1 MADPT
6 SPTDITG
13 DPMKVQDD
21 LEATAEPVAADVAA
35 PSSRKATIV
44 AWAKRLLVVL
54 VLAGATYQ
62 VVTQWNK
69 MSEKLLSLSWQSLV
83 LSMIAVYVGVW
94 LGPVVWKVVLSDLGA
109 PVRVSEASKF
119 YLVGQLGKYI
129 PGAVWAVLLS
139 MELAKKA
146 GVSRARSFTAGLIA
160 TGLGVVAS
168 MITGLLALPVLLKG
182 NHPELLWLFA
192 LLVVGLVFL
201 HPVPLTWLVSKV
213 LTVLRKPPLPHRL
226 NGVAIFK
233 GVVLAVA
240 IYVMFGVHLWLLA
253 TSSSTPGID
262 TLILCAGA
270 MGISMTA
277 GLMAFFLPS
286 GLGARELVIV
296 LALSTVMDPVEAGA
310 LALVSRLMFTVA
322 DLSSAGIAA
331 GFVWVQEKRGIAPTA
346 AAVD

>member
-1 MADPT
+1 
-6 SPTDITG
+6 
-13 DPMKVQDD
+13 MKVQDD
-21 LEATAEPVAADVAA
+21 LATTDDTAAEVAA
-35 PSSRKATIV
+35 PSSRKATII
-44 AWAKRLLVVL
+44 AWAKRLLVLL
-54 VLAGATYQ
+54 VLAAATYQ
-62 VVTQWNK
+62 VVDQWNAVSK
-69 MSEKLLSLSWQSLV
+69 TLLSLSWQSIV
-83 LSMIAVYVGVW
+83 LSMLAVYAGVW

-119 YLVGQLGKYI
+119 YLVGQLGKYV

-139 MELAKKA
+139 MELAKEA

-168 MITGLLALPVLLKG
+168 MITGLLALPIILDG
-182 NHPELLWLFA
+182 DHPELLWLFA

-201 HPVPLTWLVSKV
+201 HPVPLTWLVS
-213 LTVLRKPPLPHRL
+213 TVLKLLRKAPLPHRL
-226 NGVAIFK
+226 NGFAIFK

-253 TSSSTPGID
+253 TSVGAPGLN

-270 MGISMTA
+270 MGVSMTA

-286 GLGARELVIV
+286 GLGAREAVIV
-296 LALSTVMDPVEAGA
+296 AALATVMPAPQA
-310 LALVSRLMFTVA
+310 LALAVVSRLVFTIA

-331 GFVWVQEKRGIAPTA
+331 GFVWLQGKRGVAPTA
-346 AAVD
+346 PVVD

>member
-1 MADPT
+1 
-6 SPTDITG
+6 
-13 DPMKVQDD
+13 MKVQDD
-21 LEATAEPVAADVAA
+21 LATTDGTAAEVAAP
-35 PSSRKATIV
+35 PSSRKATII

-54 VLAGATYQ
+54 VLAAATYQ
-62 VVTQWNK
+62 VVDQWNAVSK
-69 MSEKLLSLSWQSLV
+69 TLLSLSWQSIV
-83 LSMIAVYVGVW
+83 LSMLAVYAGVW

-119 YLVGQLGKYI
+119 YLVGQLGKYV

-139 MELAKKA
+139 MELAKEA

-168 MITGLLALPVLLKG
+168 MITGLLALPIILDG
-182 NHPELLWLFA
+182 DHPELLWLFA

-201 HPVPLTWLVSKV
+201 HPVPLTWLVS
-213 LTVLRKPPLPHRL
+213 TVLKLLRKAPLPHRL
-226 NGVAIFK
+226 NGFAIFK

-253 TSSSTPGID
+253 TSVGAPGLN

-270 MGISMTA
+270 MGVSMTA

-286 GLGARELVIV
+286 GLGAREAVIV
-296 LALSTVMDPVEAGA
+296 AALATVMPASQA
-310 LALVSRLMFTVA
+310 LALAVVSRLIFTIA
-322 DLSSAGIAA
+322 DLSSAGVAA
-331 GFVWVQEKRGIAPTA
+331 GFVWLQGKRGVAPTA
-346 AAVD
+346 PAAD

>member
-1 MADPT
+1 MAEPT

-21 LEATAEPVAADVAA
+21 LASAEPAATDVAA

-44 AWAKRLLVVL
+44 AWAKRLLVLL

-62 VVTQWNK
+62 VVKQWNDV
-69 MSEKLLSLSWQSLV
+69 STTLLSLPWQSVV
-83 LSMIAVYVGVW
+83 LSLAAVYVGVW

-139 MELAKKA
+139 MELAKEA

-168 MITGLLALPVLLKG
+168 MITGLLALPIILKG
-182 NHPELLWLFA
+182 DNPELLWLFA

-201 HPVPLTWLVSKV
+201 HPVPLTWLVS
-213 LTVLRKPPLPHRL
+213 TVLKLLRKAPLPHRL
-226 NGVAIFK
+226 NGFAIFK
-233 GVVLAVA
+233 GVLLAVA
-240 IYVMFGVHLWLLA
+240 IYVMFGVHLWLLS
-253 TSSSTPGID
+253 TSVGAPGFD

-270 MGISMTA
+270 MGVSMTA

-286 GLGARELVIV
+286 GLGAREAVIV
-296 LALSTVMDPVEAGA
+296 AALVTVMPSGQA
-310 LALVSRLMFTVA
+310 LALAVVSRLMFTIA

-331 GFVWVQEKRGIAPTA
+331 GFVWVQGKRGITPTVPA
-346 AAVD
+346 ED